1 MATMIITYLFYILC
15 HGTHPILDSV
25 ASIVSD
31 FTIDCIDWNYF
42 IMNLIC
48 FKFLHLIQYVAIELI
63 LNLTMNCRFFYRMIT
78 QSKLATHRKFNRLW
92 HRCYQRNKI
101 LLVSYFDFYYAHS
114 SIQIKLEYGWQVQ
127 RISHSHQLNDM

>member
-1 MATMIITYLFYILC
+1 MLCIFLLRMATTFITHLLYILY

-25 ASIVSD
+25 ASIASD

-48 FKFLHLIQYVAIELI
+48 FKFLHLMQHVAIELI

-78 QSKLATHRKFNRLW
+78 QSKLATHRKFNRLR
-92 HRCYQRNKI
+92 HRCCQRNKI
-101 LLVSYFDFYYAHS
+101 LLVSYLIFTTC
-114 SIQIKLEYGWQVQ
+114 IVQ
-127 RISHSHQLNDM
+127 SKSN